1 MKRRDFMKL
10 SAAAALSTTAAAMAP
25 SALAASEADET
36 NGSLC
41 TTVSRKTAA
50 SGVTDGKTFDYDP
63 ENPYLNVNVGVFHE
77 VPITVNGETAGLA
90 TYYLPDGMDPW
101 APAAIIMTPDHTT
114 AKKFANSATG
124 LLWRTVAQK
133 NRIGIAFMEPKDG
146 GTWNLSLDAGGRDDA
161 TVLDGLY
168 QLMRKKGTKLRG
180 AFSMDKSHTALIGY
194 KEGGAAA
201 LLFGARW
208 ASDFSSICAVE
219 ATEVPAASLEAVGGQ
234 YVLPFPGDTTRGVQ
248 EEAIAAKTVDT
259 PVWFIGSGAESTNK
273 AALDFYRTANQAVE
287 ASAIGVAEK
296 VYATGRA
303 GSAAQVWV
311 SENRQ
316 SPASIWGNFSGQYK
330 RFMAMQLPGR
340 VAKAEDFTRSGFD
353 THEEWVNGELRRWT
367 TYVPSSYNGSTA
379 VPLVLVMHGYTAS
392 MYAIA
397 EESRWYDVAEQNGF
411 IVVFAQGLVRPAN
424 MMGNIPTAM
433 WLAGPFSALAAE
445 GTSPDVDLEFIGGLL
460 DRMEKDYN
468 IDASRIYATGHSNG
482 SLMTWAVG
490 SRFASRLAA
499 IAPVGYMNTPSDE
512 LDPATVL
519 PVWAFLGE
527 YDSAGVPDLVEDN
540 ATVKALQGW
549 NAHNATDETAPAEST
564 SYEGAFVTK
573 TFVGNGNTP
582 LVKYTVVK
590 DTPHVYLQEE
600 SVAIWNEFFS
610 KYSRGADGTL
620 YYQAA
625 PVEAG
630 QYKASNSWYAAK

>member
-10 SAAAALSTTAAAMAP
+10 SAAAALGTTVAAMAP
-25 SALAASEADET
+25 AALAADVDQT
-36 NGSLC
+36 NGDLH
-41 TTVSRKTAA
+41 TTVSRKSAA
-50 SGVTDGKTFDYDP
+50 MGVGEGKTFAYDT
-63 ENPYLNVNVGVFHE
+63 EEPYLNVNVGLFHD
-77 VPITVNGETAGLA
+77 VPVTVNDETVASA

-114 AKKFANSATG
+114 AKAFSNSATG

-133 NRIGIAFMEPKDG
+133 NRIGIAFIGPKDG
-146 GTWNLSLDAGGRDDA
+146 GTWNLALHADGRDDA
-161 TVLDGLY
+161 AMLDGLY
-168 QLMRKKGTKLRG
+168 QLMRKKGTKLKG

-248 EEAIAAKTVDT
+248 EEAIEARTVDT
-259 PVWFIGSGAESTNK
+259 PVWFIRSGAKTTNK
-273 AALDFYRTANQAVE
+273 AAMEYYLSANQAVE
-287 ASAIGVAEK
+287 KADGVY
-296 VYATGRA
+296 VSGRA
-303 GSAAQVWV
+303 GSASEVWATEKV
-311 SENRQ
+311 YC
-316 SPASIWGNFSGQYK
+316 PASIWSKFSGQFK

-340 VAKAEDFTRSGFD
+340 VARAEDFTRSGYD
-353 THEEWVNGELRRWT
+353 IHEEWVNGELRRWMV
-367 TYVPSSYNGSTA
+367 YVPTSYTGSKE

-411 IVVFAQGLVRPAN
+411 IVVFAQGLVRPAD

-433 WLAGPFSALAAE
+433 WLAGPFSALA
-445 GTSPDVDLEFIGGLL
+445 GDTTDPDVDLNFIDTLL
-460 DRMEKDYN
+460 DRMESDYR
-468 IDASRIYATGHSNG
+468 IDKTRVYATGHSNG
-482 SLMTWAVG
+482 SLMTWATG
-490 SRFASRLAA
+490 SRFASRFAA
-499 IAPVGYMNTPSDE
+499 IAPVGYMNGPSDE
-512 LDPATVL
+512 IDPAVLL

-527 YDSAGVPDLVEDN
+527 YDSAGVPELVEDN

-549 NAHNATDETAPAEST
+549 NAHNATSEKTVGEST
-564 SYEGAFVTK
+564 SNEGAFVTK
-573 TFVGNGNTP
+573 SFVGEGNVP

-600 SVAIWNEFFS
+600 STAIWNEFFS
-610 KYSRGADGTL
+610 QYSRSADSTL
-620 YYQAA
+620 YYQGKA
-625 PVEAG
+625 VTAG
-630 QYKASNSWYAAK
+630 EYQPSASWYVK